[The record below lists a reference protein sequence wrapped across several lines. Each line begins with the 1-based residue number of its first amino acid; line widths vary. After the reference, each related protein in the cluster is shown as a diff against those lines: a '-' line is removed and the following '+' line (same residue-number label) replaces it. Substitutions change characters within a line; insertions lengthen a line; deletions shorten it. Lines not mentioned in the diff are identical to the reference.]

1 MSDYLENIDN
11 LPDIS
16 FIDNKTLE
24 DVQVL
29 LINSFQEKY
38 KTITGKKI
46 TLSRADPN
54 RLILLSCA
62 QVIYQGLQN
71 IDKAGKMNFLKYK
84 PISLSQFCKERSFS
98 IKINKPCN
106 KSLLNNGKI

>member
-71 IDKAGKMNFLKYK
+71 IDKAGKME
-84 PISLSQFCKERSFS
+84 I
-98 IKINKPCN
+98 I
-106 KSLLNNGKI
+106 